1 MKGFSTVIIINII
14 YEQAHKYYQLRRLN
28 LEIERQIKFTRYM
41 DQDFNNGEAF
51 VDDVKEYV
59 NTRIAQLKLLFAEKT
74 SKVMS
79 VLVAVIMSAL
89 VFFLFL
95 VLVCIAGAI
104 AIGLWLE
111 SFWLGFLVIAG
122 IVLLAG
128 FFLWIF
134 KDQIIRKPI
143 MNVLIKTM
151 FDKEEDEKD

>member
-1 MKGFSTVIIINII
+1 MKGSCAVTIINII
-14 YEQAHKYYQLRRLN
+14 YEQAHEYYQLRRLN
-28 LEIERQIKFTRYM
+28 LETERQIKFTRYM
-41 DQDFNNGEAF
+41 DQDLNNGEAF

-79 VLVAVIMSAL
+79 VLMAVIMSAL

-104 AIGLWLE
+104 AVGQWLE

-122 IVLLAG
+122 VVLLAG

>member
-1 MKGFSTVIIINII
+1 MKGSCAVTIINII
-14 YEQAHKYYQLRRLN
+14 YEQVHEYYQLRRLN

-41 DQDFNNGEAF
+41 DQDLNNGEAF

>member
-1 MKGFSTVIIINII
+1 MKRCHAVTIINII
-14 YEQAHKYYQLRRLN
+14 YEQAHEYYQLRRLN
-28 LEIERQIKFTRYM
+28 LETERQIKFTRYM
-41 DQDFNNGEAF
+41 DQDFNNVETF

-59 NTRIAQLKLLFAEKT
+59 NTRITQLKLLFAEKT

-79 VLVAVIMSAL
+79 ILVAMIMSAL
-89 VFFLFL
+89 DFFLFL

-104 AIGLWLE
+104 AIGQWLE

-151 FDKEEDEKD
+151 FDKDEDEKN

>member
-1 MKGFSTVIIINII
+1 MKGSCAVTIINII
-14 YEQAHKYYQLRRLN
+14 YEQVHEYYQLRRLN

-41 DQDFNNGEAF
+41 DQDLNNGEAF

-79 VLVAVIMSAL
+79 VLMAVIMSAL

-104 AIGLWLE
+104 AIGQWLE

-128 FFLWIF
+128 FFLWTF
-134 KDQIIRKPI
+134 KDQVIRKPI